1 MSVLTFKITVILYV
15 LYTEEKNKTSLFKS
29 LYPGTLTNVRTELH
43 KLKLILSFNLTLSVN

>member
-29 LYPGTLTNVRTELH
+29 LYPGTLTNIRTELH